1 MSPNRLLMRVLL
13 AVVSHL
19 IMLTFSFTIHAAEKS
34 PVPPEKLQKTGE
46 RMYREGVLDNGE
58 PIRAFVKGDIP
69 VPGTAFT
76 CISCHLRAGIGSVE
90 GGVITPPTNGRILYQ
105 PKKKIHKG
113 VEVKYNESPFLRPA
127 YTDETL
133 AEVIRSGIDPAGRVL
148 DDVMPRYMLE
158 DDEVKALI
166 HYLKTLSAT
175 FSPGIT
181 DTAIHFATIYSED
194 VSPDDRD
201 AMLSGLDKFIADKN
215 NFAQNYRRTTTAR
228 DRLMAKAMTVSREFE
243 PRKLILSRWVLKGS
257 PDTWRSQLEAYNKE
271 RPAFAILGG
280 LVSGEW
286 HPIHKF
292 SEENG
297 MPCIFPN
304 TDFPVVSETDWYT
317 LYISKGIS
325 QEGESV
331 ARYLNSLSETIGE
344 SEVVQIVRSTR
355 EGRTLAEGFGRTWK
369 SFGHRDPVT
378 IEIATGEPLS
388 IESLE
393 RLLAKEKPVAVLLWD
408 GKEGVPHIGAVAGS
422 RNRPDLIF
430 LSSGYMGKAI
440 FSIPEELRGTAY
452 ITYPFRLPQDQVRDP
467 MMGGV
472 IKFKVDD
479 NRIAKQ
485 TYALVE
491 VMAMAMMEIKGN
503 YYRDN
508 LLDVIS
514 MSMDRVVPLY
524 ERLSFG
530 PGQRYASK
538 GCYIV
543 QLGGG
548 DKPEL
553 VKKSEWV
560 IH

>member
-1 MSPNRLLMRVLL
+1 MLPNRLLMRFLL
-13 AVVSHL
+13 VVL
-19 IMLTFSFTIHAAEKS
+19 IMLGCSFTVYAADKS
-34 PVPPEKLQKTGE
+34 PVPLEKLQKTGE
-46 RMYREGVLDNGE
+46 RIYREGVLDDGE

-90 GGVITPPTNGRILYQ
+90 GGVVTPPTNGRILYQ

-113 VEVKYNESPFLRPA
+113 VEVKYNESPYLRPA

-133 AEVIRSGIDPAGRVL
+133 AEVIRSGIDPTGRVL

-158 DDEVKALI
+158 DNEVTALI

-181 DTAIHFATIYSED
+181 DNTIHFATVYSED
-194 VSPDDRD
+194 VPPGDRD

-215 NFAQNYRRTTTAR
+215 NLAKNYRRTTTAR
-228 DRLMAKAMTVSREFE
+228 DRLMAKAMSVSREFE

-257 PDTWRSQLEAYNKE
+257 PDTWKSQLEAYN
-271 RPAFAILGG
+271 RQQPAFAILGG
-280 LVSGEW
+280 LVSGDW
-286 HPIHKF
+286 HPVHKF

-297 MPCIFPN
+297 IPCIFPN

-331 ARYLNSLSETIGE
+331 ARYLNSLSESIGDRG
-344 SEVVQIVRSTR
+344 VVQIVRSTR
-355 EGRTLAEGFGRTWK
+355 EGRTLAEGFEKNWK

-378 IEIATGEPLS
+378 MEIAVGELLPL
-388 IESLE
+388 EALE

-408 GKEGVPHIGAVAGS
+408 GKEGMSHIGTFAGS
-422 RNRPDLIF
+422 SNRPDMIF
-430 LSSGYMGKAI
+430 LSSSYMGSEI
-440 FSIPEELRGTAY
+440 FSIPEALRGITY
-452 ITYPFRLPQDQVRDP
+452 LTYPFRLPQDQVRDP

>member
-1 MSPNRLLMRVLL
+1 MLPNRLPICLL
-13 AVVSHL
+13 LVVSHL
-19 IMLTFSFTIHAAEKS
+19 IMLGCSFTVYAADKS
-34 PVPPEKLQKTGE
+34 PVPLEKLQKTGE
-46 RMYREGVLDNGE
+46 RIYREGVLDDGE

-90 GGVITPPTNGRILYQ
+90 GGVVTLPTNGRILYQ

-133 AEVIRSGIDPAGRVL
+133 AEVIRSGIDPTGRVL

-158 DDEVKALI
+158 DDEVSALI

-181 DTAIHFATIYSED
+181 DNTIHFATVYSED
-194 VSPDDRD
+194 VPPGDRD

-215 NFAQNYRRTTTAR
+215 NLAKNYRRTTTAR
-228 DRLMAKAMTVSREFE
+228 DRLMAKAMSVSREFE

-257 PDTWRSQLEAYNKE
+257 PDTWRSQLEAYNKHQ
-271 RPAFAILGG
+271 PAFAILGG
-280 LVSGEW
+280 LVSGDW

-297 MPCIFPN
+297 IPCIFPN

-331 ARYLNSLSETIGE
+331 AKYLNSLSETIGE
-344 SEVVQIVRSTR
+344 RGVVQIVRSTR
-355 EGRTLAEGFGRTWK
+355 EGRTLAEGFEKNWK

-378 IEIATGEPLS
+378 MEIAVGEPLPL
-388 IESLE
+388 EALE

-408 GKEGVPHIGAVAGS
+408 GKEGLASIGAVAGTKNS
-422 RNRPDLIF
+422 PEMIF
-430 LSSGYMGKAI
+430 LSSGYIGNEI
-440 FSIPEELRGTAY
+440 FTIPAGLRGIVY
-452 ITYPFRLPQDQVRDP
+452 MTYPFRLPQDQVRDP

-485 TYALVE
+485 TYALVQ
-491 VMAMAMMEIKGN
+491 VMTMAMMEIKGN

-553 VKKSEWV
+553 VKRSEWV

>member
-1 MSPNRLLMRVLL
+1 MLPNRLLMRFLL
-13 AVVSHL
+13 VVL
-19 IMLTFSFTIHAAEKS
+19 IMLGCSFTVYAADKS
-34 PVPPEKLQKTGE
+34 PVPLEKLQKTGE
-46 RMYREGVLDNGE
+46 RIYREGVLDDGE

-90 GGVITPPTNGRILYQ
+90 GGVVTPPTNGRILYQ

-113 VEVKYNESPFLRPA
+113 VEVKYNESPYLRPA

-133 AEVIRSGIDPAGRVL
+133 AEVIRSGIDPTGRVL

-158 DDEVKALI
+158 DNEVTALI

-181 DTAIHFATIYSED
+181 DNTIHFATVYSED
-194 VSPDDRD
+194 VPPGDRD

-215 NFAQNYRRTTTAR
+215 NLAKNYRRTTTAR
-228 DRLMAKAMTVSREFE
+228 DRLMAKAMSVSREFE

-257 PDTWRSQLEAYNKE
+257 PDTWKSQLEAYN
-271 RPAFAILGG
+271 RQQPAFAILGG
-280 LVSGEW
+280 LVSGDW
-286 HPIHKF
+286 HPVHKF

-297 MPCIFPN
+297 IPCIFPN

-331 ARYLNSLSETIGE
+331 ARYLNSLSESIGDRG
-344 SEVVQIVRSTR
+344 VVQIVRSTR
-355 EGRTLAEGFGRTWK
+355 EGRTLAEGFEKNWK

-378 IEIATGEPLS
+378 MEIAVGELLPL
-388 IESLE
+388 EALE

-408 GKEGVPHIGAVAGS
+408 GKEGMSHIGTFAGS
-422 RNRPDLIF
+422 SNRPDMIF
-430 LSSGYMGKAI
+430 LSSSYMGSGI
-440 FSIPEELRGTAY
+440 FSIPEALRGITY
-452 ITYPFRLPQDQVRDP
+452 LTYPFRLPQDQVRDP